1 MSFNFDNVIKPQSQ
15 PIHIGYTPPT
25 KNTGTNADIFTYK
38 MLPDEPTTAQFKG
51 VSGLA
56 QMPAYGLQ
64 PEPLVMNFGTYLY
77 NQTTGTAANQK

>member
-15 PIHIGYTPPT
+15 PIHVGYSQPT
-25 KNTGTNADIFTYK
+25 KMTGTNPDIFTYK
-38 MLPDEPTTAQFKG
+38 MLSDEPADAQFKG
-51 VSGLA
+51 VSGVA
-56 QMPAYGLQ
+56 QMPTHGLQ